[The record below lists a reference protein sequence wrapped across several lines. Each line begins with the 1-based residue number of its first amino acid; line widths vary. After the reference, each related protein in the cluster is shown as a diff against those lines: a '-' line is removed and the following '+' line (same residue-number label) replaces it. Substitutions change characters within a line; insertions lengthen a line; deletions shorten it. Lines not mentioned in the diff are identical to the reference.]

1 MDPDV
6 RCGLVNLKAQPS
18 LVATEGGFFD
28 SGLKGVAPFRVAV
41 GDCIRMG
48 ADQRHMTV
56 GRRGV
61 SLPKADAFGAVPFAH
76 ILLDTASAL

>member
-1 MDPDV
+1 MDPGV
-6 RCGLVNLKAQPS
+6 RCGFVDLKAQPS
-18 LVATEGGFFD
+18 LVPTEGSFFD
-28 SGLKGVAPFRVAV
+28 RGLERVAPFRVAV

-56 GRRGV
+56 CRRGV
-61 SLPKADAFGAVPFAH
+61 SLPKVDAFGAVPFAH